1 MMRSIGIRKEP
12 NFQRIVLISATIH
25 LILIILTFIPIK
37 TGKREFKSYY
47 VNLVGPVEI
56 SKGGLKAHG
65 EIQGVD
71 RHPISKDTITTK
83 PIDSRKAE
91 AITKEIERLRAI
103 RELSRRKQGR
113 EEEVE
118 IIRKRVNEEAT
129 GIRGRT
135 QDGGGVDSNSYYA
148 IISEMIWSKWVFP
161 DIESSGLEV
170 IVSIRIDGKGN
181 ILSQEIEKT
190 SGNALFDQSALRA
203 ISKANPLPPP
213 PMGIETEVG
222 VRFYL

>member
-129 GIRGRT
+129 GIRGRR